1 MRFSFNGALQS
12 VLIAMLLVLSPFSRG
27 QSVQS
32 SILGTV
38 RDQSG
43 ALIPNAKVAITN
55 VEKGISSTYRTN
67 SVGDYQALE
76 LVPGTYDVKISKAD
90 FKSQLITGVVLEARA
105 ELRIDTTLTVGAAQQ
120 EVTVQGSSAGVVET
134 ETASISATLDSA
146 TVASLPVNYLGT
158 SGTSPLNEIQ
168 ALPGVQSDTAA
179 GSTTPGAN
187 GSPTM
192 NFSVQGGMYFQTE
205 VSVDGISTTNV
216 RSNSPLSD
224 AFPSAESIAEMRV
237 DGVLNNAEFGQA
249 GEITTISKSGNEKVH
264 GALFWHYQNDAFD
277 ATPFG
282 ELIKP
287 KKNGNDFG
295 VSAGGPVVI
304 PHVYNG
310 RNKTFFFGTY
320 EGFLFPKQAVLQE
333 LVPTTAMMG
342 GDFSQEYPI
351 PGILLDPNNVTP
363 AGPTPYA
370 LENGLG
376 TNQMLS
382 TMINTSG
389 NPFMQ
394 FFPAPNYPFNSPYQ
408 TVGDALCNTCSGY
421 NYSVNAPNDYHSNQF
436 DARVDHNLNKNML
449 AFVRYTGKDIT
460 LLSPQALKVPSVTD
474 YDNYHILA
482 SSFVYTIKPNLIN
495 DLLIGFTWE
504 QNGQRNELNA
514 APYTEAAGFNPI
526 GPGLP
531 ANGVTVLAF
540 GASTNQTQGDMS
552 WLYAGNYNQTTN
564 SHLLQYNDSL
574 TWTKG
579 QHTFKFGGDI
589 RQQGTNSTL
598 GNSTV
603 NNVEGFL
610 FSGYYTDGFG
620 TFPQMYGVSSTAYQF
635 ADFLSGTPTATV
647 YYTLIPHNEGKT
659 VYYAGYA
666 QDQWKATQN
675 LTVSYG
681 ARYEY
686 HPAYQDTQGAIG
698 NFDASVAGTG
708 RVIYPS
714 NGASLLS
721 TPFLQSADVCGYGP
735 ASTPYAA
742 CTPIETNVQAGLP
755 AGLRNSPKDRI
766 LPRLGLAWRPFGSD
780 KTSIRSGFGV
790 YNTTLAG
797 SSYFSMTG
805 SLQQVQSTIYNL
817 NPPNYYPS
825 LYTWPNIAPPGG
837 LATSYGSAQFNAG
850 NQLNWKDPYSMQW
863 SLSVDHQ
870 WMGNI
875 GTRLSYI
882 GMRTDDLVWGVA
894 ANEMSYSSTTP
905 ASQRPLTDRPFPN
918 WGAIQDRYTS
928 AQAFYNGMQFEA
940 MRNFSKGLSFQSTY
954 TWSKNLADN
963 QGPAASSFTAEDGGG
978 DTGYASYYKNLRLDY
993 GNVNGTRRQ
1002 RWITTGLYSLPVGRG
1017 HAVGHDMNR
1026 AMDAV
1031 FGNWQL
1037 SSIFLIQ
1044 TGPYLSAFIPGG
1056 AADPSGTGSGDSSL
1070 YGMEQHPDQVG
1081 PIKPHNQNRNQWV
1094 NPQAFTCPGYP
1105 GWQIG
1110 TPCTTGSGNGPYPNP
1125 IGRFGT
1131 EHTGAIEGPGT
1142 VNLSDGLSKTI
1153 DLVHGLHLRM
1163 ESSFTNV
1170 LNHTNLNDPNLD
1182 ITSPLFGTIKQSRG
1196 SDFGGS
1202 RTGQVAVKLMF

>member
-1 MRFSFNGALQS
+1 MRFSFSGAFKSFLL
-12 VLIAMLLVLSPFSRG
+12 VMLLVLLPPSHG

-43 ALIPNAKVAITN
+43 ALIPNAKVVITN

-67 SVGDYQALE
+67 SEGSYQALE

-90 FKSQLITGVVLEARA
+90 FQSQLVKGVVLEARA
-105 ELRIDTTLTVGAAQQ
+105 EVRIDAALTVGSAQQ
-120 EVTVQGSSAGVVET
+120 EVTVQGSSQGVVET
-134 ETASISATLDSA
+134 ETASVSASLDSA
-146 TVASLPVNYLGT
+146 SVSSLPVNYYGT

-168 ALPGVQSDTAA
+168 ALPGVQSDTAP
-179 GSTTPGAN
+179 GSSTPGAN
-187 GSPTM
+187 GAPTM
-192 NFSVQGGMYFQTE
+192 NFSVQGGMPFQTE
-205 VSVDGISTTNV
+205 ASVDGISTTSA

-224 AFPSAESIAEMRV
+224 AFPSAESIGEMRV

-249 GEITTISKSGNEKVH
+249 GEITTISKSGTEKVH
-264 GALFWHYQNDAFD
+264 GTLFWHYQNDALN

-282 ELIKP
+282 EVIKP
-287 KKNGNDFG
+287 KMNGNDFG
-295 VSAGGPVVI
+295 VSSGGPVVI
-304 PHVYNG
+304 PHFYNG
-310 RNKTFFFGTY
+310 HNKTFYFGTY
-320 EGFLFPKQAVLQE
+320 EGFRFPKQAVLQE
-333 LVPTTAMMG
+333 LVPTVAMMQ

-351 PGILLDPNNVTP
+351 PGMLIDPNTTV
-363 AGPTPYA
+363 PYA
-370 LENGLG
+370 MENGLG
-376 TNQMLS
+376 TNQIPGP
-382 TMINTSG
+382 MINTSG

-408 TVGDALCNTCSGY
+408 TVGAALSGTGY
-421 NYSVNAPNDYHSNQF
+421 NYSINAPNDYNSNQF

-449 AFVRYTGKDIT
+449 AFVRYTNKTVT

-482 SSFVYTIKPNLIN
+482 SSFVYTITPSLIN
-495 DLLIGFTWE
+495 DFLFGFTWE
-504 QNGQRNELNA
+504 QNGQRNELNG
-514 APYTEAAGFNPI
+514 APYTAAAGFDPI
-526 GPGLP
+526 GANLP
-531 ANGVTVLAF
+531 VNGVTVLAF
-540 GASTNQTQGDMS
+540 GASTNQTAGDLS
-552 WLYAGNYNQTTN
+552 WLYAGNYNQSTN

-574 TWTKG
+574 SWTKG

-589 RQQGTNSTL
+589 RQQGTRSTL
-598 GNSTV
+598 GNSAIS
-603 NNVEGFL
+603 NVEGFL
-610 FSGYYTDGFG
+610 FSGYYTSLFGQLPGYGFP
-620 TFPQMYGVSSTAYQF
+620 TTTNQAAYQF
-635 ADFLSGTPTATV
+635 ADFLSGTPTATE
-647 YYTLIPHNEGKT
+647 YYTLIPYNEGKT
-659 VYYAGYA
+659 TYYAGYI
-666 QDQWKATQN
+666 QDQWKVTQD
-675 LTVSYG
+675 LVVSYG

-686 HPAYQDTQGAIG
+686 HPPYQDTQGAIG
-698 NFDASVAGTG
+698 NFDPSVAGTG

-721 TPFLQSADVCGYGP
+721 TPFLESADVCGYGP
-735 ASTPYAA
+735 SNTANAA
-742 CTPIETNVQAGLP
+742 CTPIETNAQAGLP

-766 LPRLGLAWRPFGSD
+766 LPRLGLAWRPFGND

-805 SLQQVQSTIYNL
+805 SLQQVQSTIYSL

-825 LYTWPNIAPPGG
+825 LYTWPNIAPSGG
-837 LATSYGSAQFNAG
+837 LTTSYGSAQFNAG
-850 NQLNWKDPYSMQW
+850 NELNWKDPYSMQW

-870 WMGNI
+870 WKGDI

-894 ANEMSYSSTTP
+894 MNEMPYSSTTP
-905 ASQRPLTDRPFPN
+905 AAARPLTDRPFPN
-918 WGAIQDRYTS
+918 WGAIQDRYTG
-928 AQAFYNGMQFEA
+928 AQALYNGMQFEA
-940 MRNFSKGLSFQSTY
+940 LRNFSKGLSFQSTY

-963 QGPAASSFTAEDGGG
+963 QGPAASSFTGEDGGG
-978 DTGYASYYKNLRLDY
+978 DAGYASYYRDLHLDY

-1002 RWITTGLYSLPVGRG
+1002 RWITTGLFSLPVGRG
-1017 HAVGHDMNR
+1017 HAMGHDMNR
-1026 AMDAV
+1026 AADAI
-1031 FGNWQL
+1031 FGDWQL

-1044 TGPYLSAFIPGG
+1044 TGTYLSAYIPGG

-1081 PIKPHNQNRNQWV
+1081 GIKPANRNRNQWV
-1094 NPQAFTCPGYP
+1094 NPQAFACPSITGY
-1105 GWQIG
+1105 
-1110 TPCTTGSGNGPYPNP
+1110 TPASYAGNPCGVGVTSNP

-1131 EHTGAIEGPGT
+1131 EHTGAVEGPGT
-1142 VNLSDGLSKTI
+1142 INLSGGLSKTVNLG
-1153 DLVHGLHLRM
+1153 DSLHLRL

-1170 LNHTNLNDPNLD
+1170 LNHTNLNDPILD

-1202 RTGQVAVKLMF
+1202 RTGQVAAKLMF